1 MKKTLTE
8 AGKRLNSLNSANQ
21 AVTLIVVSRGRE
33 RFSNR
38 VGDMFTPIESHRC
51 RMSAQTSVQTAQTS
65 QASRVDWVD
74 AAKGICIILV
84 VMMHATL
91 GVADRMGPG
100 FMDWPVAFAKPFR
113 MPDFFLLSGLFLAAT
128 INRPWGLYADRKVVH
143 FAYFYVLW
151 FAIQFGLKLPI
162 AMGEVG
168 LSGAL
173 TSAFS
178 DFVNPHST
186 LWFIY
191 MLPVFFLATRLLK
204 SVPPLLVFIVA
215 VALNAAPV
223 ATDIVLV
230 DQFATQYVYFF
241 AGYAFAP
248 LVFRLADWAR
258 VQALLAAA
266 ALAAWFVVNMALTFT
281 PVPAALGAYSD
292 VWARL
297 PVLAILLGFAGA
309 MAIVLASSLLTM
321 PTGRDW
327 PAQVPPRPLTRLLK
341 HAGANS
347 IAIYLAFFFP
357 MGVTRS
363 VLIKFAPDL
372 GAGNIALITTTVA
385 VLSPLVLL
393 WLINR
398 FNIGH
403 FLFRRPAWAVT
414 AWKPGEKQERGP
426 KVQIAPAE

>member
-1 MKKTLTE
+1 M
-8 AGKRLNSLNSANQ
+8 
-21 AVTLIVVSRGRE
+21 
-33 RFSNR
+33 
-38 VGDMFTPIESHRC
+38 
-51 RMSAQTSVQTAQTS
+51 SVQTASYPQSST
-65 QASRVDWVD
+65 SRVDWVD
-74 AAKGICIILV
+74 VAKGICIILV

-100 FMDWPVAFAKPFR
+100 FMDWPVAFARPFR

-128 INRPWGLYADRKVVH
+128 INRPWGLYADRKIVH

-151 FAIQFGLKLPI
+151 FAIQFGSKFPI
-162 AMGEVG
+162 ALGELG
-168 LSGAL
+168 LTGAL
-173 TSAFS
+173 SAAFS

-191 MLPVFFLATRLLK
+191 MLPVFFVATRLLK
-204 SVPPLLVFIVA
+204 SVPAVIVFA
-215 VALNAAPV
+215 LAFALNAAPIKTGV
-223 ATDIVLV
+223 VMFDE
-230 DQFATQYVYFF
+230 FATQYVYFF

-258 VQALLAAA
+258 SQALLAAA
-266 ALAAWFVVNMALTFT
+266 TLVAWFVLNMTLAFT
-281 PVPAALGAYSD
+281 PVPASLAAYSD
-292 VWARL
+292 VWAEL
-297 PVLAILLGFAGA
+297 PVLAIVLGFAGA

-327 PAQVPPRPLTRLLK
+327 PSQIPPRPVTRLLK

-363 VLIKFAPDL
+363 VLIKFVPDL

-393 WLINR
+393 WFINR
-398 FNIGH
+398 LNMGH

-414 AWKPGEKQERGP
+414 AWKPGEVPSRGR
-426 KVQIAPAE
+426 KAQIAPAE